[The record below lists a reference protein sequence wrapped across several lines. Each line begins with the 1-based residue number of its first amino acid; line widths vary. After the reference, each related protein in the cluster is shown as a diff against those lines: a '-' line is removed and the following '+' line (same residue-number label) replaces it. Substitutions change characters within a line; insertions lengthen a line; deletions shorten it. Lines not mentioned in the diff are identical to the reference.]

1 MVYYLLYKSDIFN
14 KDEGFNRDVKIIVF
28 GTIIYILLKYIFS
41 SIFGING
48 FLLRIVYYIGLI
60 DMIYCYY
67 NKEKFSKKT
76 KKKNIKGNFKKEL
89 NGLDSLR
96 RMFEKQGL
104 DVLESLKEKLNS
116 EKNNLSYKVI
126 NEPNNI
132 FINKDIPINTQL
144 EIKEIN
150 EEKNFEVVNNDNLSL
165 ESDNQSIQIPI
176 YVSSKKEL
184 SLNTTEIDTD
194 SESDYIPIYRS
205 RKKSLKNNN
214 NYN

>member
-1 MVYYLLYKSDIFN
+1 MVYYLLFKFDIFN

-41 SIFGING
+41 SILGING
-48 FLLRIVYYIGLI
+48 FLLRMVYYIGLI

-67 NKEKFSKKT
+67 NKDKFSKKT
-76 KKKNIKGNFKKEL
+76 RKKSIKENIKKEL

-96 RMFEKQGL
+96 KMFEKQGL
-104 DVLESLKEKLNS
+104 DVLESLREKLNH
-116 EKNNLSYKVI
+116 EKNNLSEKTI
-126 NEPNNI
+126 HQANNI
-132 FINKDIPINTQL
+132 FINKEDPQNSPV
-144 EIKEIN
+144 EI
-150 EEKNFEVVNNDNLSL
+150 EELDEDKNFEIVNNDNLSL

-194 SESDYIPIYRS
+194 TESDYIPIYRS
-205 RKKSLKNNN
+205 KKK
-214 NYN
+214 

>member
-14 KDEGFNRDVKIIVF
+14 KDEGFNRDVKIIIF
-28 GTIIYILLKYIFS
+28 GTIIYILLKYILS
-41 SIFGING
+41 SILGVNG
-48 FLLRIVYYIGLI
+48 FLLRMVYYIGLI

-67 NKEKFSKKT
+67 NQDHFSRKENKKT
-76 KKKNIKGNFKKEL
+76 IKENFKKEVSQ
-89 NGLDSLR
+89 LDSLR
-96 RMFEKQGL
+96 KMFEKQGL

-116 EKNNLSYKVI
+116 EKNNLDSKDI
-126 NEPNNI
+126 KHSNNI
-132 FINKDIPINTQL
+132 FINKEIPVDSKV
-144 EIKEIN
+144 EIKEIA
-150 EEKNFEVVNNDNLSL
+150 EEKSFEVVNNDNLTI

-194 SESDYIPIYRS
+194 TESDYIPIYRS

>member
-28 GTIIYILLKYIFS
+28 GTIIYVLLKYIFS

-76 KKKNIKGNFKKEL
+76 KKKIIKENLKKEM

-104 DVLESLKEKLNS
+104 DVLESLKEKINS
-116 EKNNLSYKVI
+116 DKNNLSNKVI
-126 NEPNNI
+126 NEPNKI
-132 FINKDIPINTQL
+132 FINKEIPINTQV

-150 EEKNFEVVNNDNLSL
+150 EEKNFEVVNNDNLSI

-176 YVSSKKEL
+176 YVSSKKEI

>member
-28 GTIIYILLKYIFS
+28 GTIIYVLLKYIFS

-76 KKKNIKGNFKKEL
+76 KKKTIKENLKKEM

-116 EKNNLSYKVI
+116 DKNNLSNKVI
-126 NEPNNI
+126 NEPNKI
-132 FINKDIPINTQL
+132 FINKEIPINTQV

-150 EEKNFEVVNNDNLSL
+150 EEKNFEVVNNDNLSI

-176 YVSSKKEL
+176 YVSSKKEI